1 MNAISNPGRSAGLL
15 YLLLVVGGPLRLIYI
30 PKTLFVRNDAAAT
43 AANIVAHE
51 TLFRL
56 GMASEIFCA
65 IVLVFLV
72 MAFYRLFERIDRRQ
86 AMLVVIFGGVMP
98 ACINFFNVVNDA
110 AALLLIHGADVL
122 AVFDASQRNALAVL
136 FLRLHY
142 HESVAS
148 ETLWGLWLLPL
159 AVLFYRSRFV
169 PRVIGVWLAV
179 NGVAY
184 VALSAIGVLLPDA
197 AERAWSLAAPA
208 LFGEMALM
216 LWLVAR
222 GVPQQALDRSS
233 PRAGASTISAA
244 TPASG

>member
-1 MNAISNPGRSAGLL
+1 MNLSGNPGRVAGLL
-15 YLLLVVGGPLRLIYI
+15 YLLLVVGGPLRLLYI
-30 PKTLFVRNDAAAT
+30 PRTLFVRNDATAT
-43 AANIVAHE
+43 ADRILAHE

-72 MAFYRLFERIDRRQ
+72 LAFFRLFERIDRRQ

-110 AALLLIHGADVL
+110 AALMLIHGSDVL
-122 AVFDASQRNALAVL
+122 AVFDAPQRNALAVL

-159 AVLFYRSRFV
+159 AVLFHRSRFV
-169 PRVIGVWLAV
+169 PRLVGAWLAV
-179 NGVAY
+179 NGIAY
-184 VALSAIGVLLPDA
+184 VALSAIGMVLPEY
-197 AERAWSLAAPA
+197 AERAWNLAFPA

-216 LWLVAR
+216 LWLVVR
-222 GVPQQALDRSS
+222 GVPQPALDPDA
-233 PRAGASTISAA
+233 PRAGAVA